1 MKAISDREFSLYRKL
16 IYNAAGICLGPAKK
30 AFLEARLSRRIRE
43 LGMDSFQAY
52 YQYVTENQTSGE
64 LEQLLDRVSTNETH
78 FFREPRQFEF
88 LEQQILPD
96 WKAEESNGSRPQRI
110 RVWSAGCSTGEE
122 PYSLAM
128 IFLDHFPRGSGWEV
142 EIIATDLSTRA
153 LKSARKGVWSIA
165 KAREIPQ
172 SYLKRFMRK
181 GTGSQHAYMKA
192 SAEIQAII
200 RFQHLNL
207 NDDHYALTGPFDLIF
222 CRNVLIYFD
231 AESRARVIDRL
242 VNYLAPAGFL
252 LVGHAESLSGVSD
265 RIRHVK
271 PTIYVQVAGQRFGL
285 NPVSGQAGKM
295 STISCL

>member
-16 IYNAAGICLGPAKK
+16 IYSKAGICLSPTKK
-30 AFLEARLSRRIRE
+30 AFLEARLNRRIRE

-52 YQYVTENQTSGE
+52 YQHVTQNQNGNE

-78 FFREPRQFEF
+78 FFREPRQFDF

-96 WKAEESNGSRPQRI
+96 WKAEGSSGSRPRRI

-128 IFLDHFPRGSGWEV
+128 ILLDHFPQGSGWEI
-142 EIIATDLSTRA
+142 EIIATDLSSRA
-153 LKSARKGVWSIA
+153 LKSARKAVWSIA

-181 GTGSQHAYMKA
+181 GTGSQQAYMKA
-192 SAEIQAII
+192 GPEIQAII

-207 NDDHYALTGPFDLIF
+207 NEDHYTMTGPFDLIF

-231 AESRARVIDRL
+231 AESRARVVDRL

-265 RIRHVK
+265 RIRHVR
-271 PTIYVQVAGQRFGL
+271 PTIYIQVAAHHFALSRA
-285 NPVSGQAGKM
+285 SGQAGET
-295 STISCL
+295 SAIPCL

>member
-16 IYNAAGICLGPAKK
+16 IYSEAGICLSPTKK
-30 AFLEARLSRRIRE
+30 AFLEARLTRRIRE

-52 YQYVTENQTSGE
+52 YQYVTQNQNGGE

-96 WKAEESNGSRPQRI
+96 WKAEGSNGSRPQRI

-128 IFLDHFPRGSGWEV
+128 MLLDHFPRGSGWEI
-142 EIIATDLSTRA
+142 EIIATDLSSRA
-153 LKSARKGVWSIA
+153 LKSARKAIWSIA

-181 GTGSQHAYMKA
+181 GTGSQQAYMKA
-192 SAEIQAII
+192 GAEIQAII

-207 NDDHYALTGPFDLIF
+207 NDEHYAMTGPFDLIL

-231 AESRARVIDRL
+231 VESRTRVVDRL

-265 RIRHVK
+265 RIRHVR
-271 PTIYVQVAGQRFGL
+271 PTIYVQVAGQCFGL
-285 NPVSGQAGKM
+285 SPVSDQAGKM
-295 STISCL
+295 STISCQ

>member
-1 MKAISDREFSLYRKL
+1 MKAISDREFTLYRKL
-16 IYNAAGICLGPAKK
+16 IYSKAGICLSPTKK
-30 AFLEARLSRRIRE
+30 AFLEARLTRHIRE

-52 YQYVTENQTSGE
+52 YQHVTQNQNGGE
-64 LEQLLDRVSTNETH
+64 LEQLLDRVTTNETH

-88 LEQQILPD
+88 LEQQILPN
-96 WKAEESNGSRPQRI
+96 WKAAGINGSRAQRI

-128 IFLDHFPRGSGWEV
+128 ILLDHFPPGSGWEV
-142 EIIATDLSTRA
+142 EIIATDLSSRA
-153 LKSARKGVWSIA
+153 LKSARKAIWSIA

-181 GTGSQHAYMKA
+181 GIGSQQSYMKA
-192 SAEIQAII
+192 SPEIQAII

-207 NDDHYALTGPFDLIF
+207 NDDHCAVTGPFDLIF

-231 AESRARVIDRL
+231 AESRARAVDRL

-252 LVGHAESLSGVSD
+252 LVGHAESLSGMSD

-271 PTIYVQVAGQRFGL
+271 PTIYVQVSGQRFAPG
-285 NPVSGQAGKM
+285 PVSGQAEKM
-295 STISCL
+295 STIPCP

>member
-16 IYNAAGICLGPAKK
+16 IYSVAGICLSPTKK
-30 AFLEARLSRRIRE
+30 AFLEARLTRRIRE

-52 YQYVTENQTSGE
+52 YQYVTQNQTGGE

-88 LEQQILPD
+88 LEQQIVPD
-96 WKAEESNGSRPQRI
+96 WKAEGSNGSRPQRI

-128 IFLDHFPRGSGWEV
+128 MLLDHFPRGSGWEV
-142 EIIATDLSTRA
+142 EIIATDLSSRA
-153 LKSARKGVWSIA
+153 LNSARKGVWSIA

-181 GTGSQHAYMKA
+181 GTGSQHGYMKA

-200 RFQHLNL
+200 HFQHLNL
-207 NDDHYALTGPFDLIF
+207 NDDHYAVTGPFDLIF

-231 AESRARVIDRL
+231 AESRARVVDQL
-242 VNYLAPAGFL
+242 VNHLAPAGFL

-265 RIRHVK
+265 RIRHAR
-271 PTIYVQVAGQRFGL
+271 PTIYVQLAGPHFAL
-285 NPVSGQAGKM
+285 NPVSRQGKM
-295 STISCL
+295 SAIPCL

>member
-16 IYNAAGICLGPAKK
+16 IYSEAGICLSPTKK
-30 AFLEARLSRRIRE
+30 AFLEARLNRRIRE

-52 YQYVTENQTSGE
+52 YQYVTQNQNGGE
-64 LEQLLDRVSTNETH
+64 LAQLLDRVSTNETH

-88 LEQQILPD
+88 LEQQILPN
-96 WKAEESNGSRPQRI
+96 WKDEGSTGSRPQRI

-128 IFLDHFPRGSGWEV
+128 MLLDHFPRGSGWEI
-142 EIIATDLSTRA
+142 EIIATDLSSRA
-153 LKSARKGVWSIA
+153 LKSARKAIWSIA

-181 GTGSQHAYMKA
+181 GTGSQQAYMKA
-192 SAEIQAII
+192 GAEIQAII

-207 NDDHYALTGPFDLIF
+207 NDEHYAMTGPFDLIF

-231 AESRARVIDRL
+231 VESRARVIDRL
-242 VNYLAPAGFL
+242 VNYLAPTGFL

>member
-16 IYNAAGICLGPAKK
+16 IYSKAGICLSPIKK

-52 YQYVTENQTSGE
+52 YQYVTQTQNGSE

-78 FFREPRQFEF
+78 FFREPGQFEF
-88 LEQQILPD
+88 LKHQILPD
-96 WKAEESNGSRPQRI
+96 WQSQGSNGSRPRCI

-128 IFLDHFPRGSGWEV
+128 ILLDYFQQDLGWKI
-142 EIIATDLSTRA
+142 EIIATDLSSRA
-153 LKSARKGVWSIA
+153 LKSARRGIWSIT

-172 SYLKRFMRK
+172 DYLKSFMLK
-181 GTGSQHAYMKA
+181 GTGSQQAHMKA
-192 SAEIQAII
+192 GREIQAII
-200 RFQHLNL
+200 RFQKLNL
-207 NDDHYALTGPFDLIF
+207 NDDQYALTEPFDLIC

-231 AESRARVIDRL
+231 AESRARVVHRL
-242 VNYLAPAGFL
+242 INCLAPAGFL

-271 PTIYVQVAGQRFGL
+271 PTIYVKGGAQHFTL
-285 NPVSGQAGKM
+285 NRASGQAGET
-295 STISCL
+295 SAIPSP

>member
-16 IYNAAGICLGPAKK
+16 IYSKAGICLSPTKK
-30 AFLEARLSRRIRE
+30 AFLEARLNRRIRE

-52 YQYVTENQTSGE
+52 YQHVTQNQNGSE

-96 WKAEESNGSRPQRI
+96 WKAEGSSGSRPRRI

-128 IFLDHFPRGSGWEV
+128 ILLDHFPQGSGWEI
-142 EIIATDLSTRA
+142 EIIATDLSSRA
-153 LKSARKGVWSIA
+153 LKSARKAVWSIA

-181 GTGSQHAYMKA
+181 GTGSQQAYMKA
-192 SAEIQAII
+192 GPEIQAII

-207 NDDHYALTGPFDLIF
+207 NEEHYAMTGPFDLIF

-231 AESRARVIDRL
+231 AESRARVVDRL

-265 RIRHVK
+265 RIRHVR
-271 PTIYVQVAGQRFGL
+271 PTIYIQVAAHDFAPSRA
-285 NPVSGQAGKM
+285 SGQAGET
-295 STISCL
+295 SAIPCL

>member
-16 IYNAAGICLGPAKK
+16 IYSKAGICLSPTKK
-30 AFLEARLSRRIRE
+30 AFLEARLNRRIRE

-52 YQYVTENQTSGE
+52 YQHVTQNQNGSE

-96 WKAEESNGSRPQRI
+96 WKAEGSSGSRPRRI

-128 IFLDHFPRGSGWEV
+128 ILLDHFPQGSGWEI
-142 EIIATDLSTRA
+142 EIIATDLSSRA
-153 LKSARKGVWSIA
+153 LKSARKAVWSIA

-181 GTGSQHAYMKA
+181 GTGSQQAYMKA
-192 SAEIQAII
+192 
-200 RFQHLNL
+200 
-207 NDDHYALTGPFDLIF
+207 GP
-222 CRNVLIYFD
+222 
-231 AESRARVIDRL
+231 
-242 VNYLAPAGFL
+242 
-252 LVGHAESLSGVSD
+252 
-265 RIRHVK
+265 
-271 PTIYVQVAGQRFGL
+271 
-285 NPVSGQAGKM
+285 
-295 STISCL
+295 